1 MKRLRHQCY
10 ILARRV
16 SGAFI
21 TTFLTDNQET
31 TRPASLKDNLIMPQ
45 ETTRLASLNSNHMLP
60 QETTRLASLKDNHIL
75 PQETTRPA
83 SLKSNLILYQETT
96 RLASLKDKILSNHT
110 LPLIF
115 LSKRYL
121 GVIPYF
127 ATLFRRTSHQLSAAS
142 FLYSR

>member
-10 ILARRV
+10 VLAHQV

-21 TTFLTDNQET
+21 TTFPTDN
-31 TRPASLKDNLIMPQ
+31 
-45 ETTRLASLNSNHMLP
+45 
-60 QETTRLASLKDNHIL
+60 
-75 PQETTRPA
+75 
-83 SLKSNLILYQETT
+83 QETT

>member
-10 ILARRV
+10 VLTHPV

-21 TTFLTDNQET
+21 STFPTDNQET

-45 ETTRLASLNSNHMLP
+45 ETTRLASLKNNHILP
-60 QETTRLASLKDNHIL
+60 QETTRLASLKDNLIM
-75 PQETTRPA
+75 PQETTRLA
-83 SLKSNLILYQETT
+83 SLKNNHILSQETT
-96 RLASLKDKILSNHT
+96 RPASLKDKILSNHT

-127 ATLFRRTSHQLSAAS
+127 ATLFRRTSHQLSAAP